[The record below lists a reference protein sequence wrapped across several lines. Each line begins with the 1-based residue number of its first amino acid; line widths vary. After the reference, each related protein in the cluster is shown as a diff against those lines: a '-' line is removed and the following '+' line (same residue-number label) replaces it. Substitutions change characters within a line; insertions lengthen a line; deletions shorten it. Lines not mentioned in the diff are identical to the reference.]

1 MAEKDRAGKLLGD
14 GAGALLH
21 RALAEVAQH
30 RPHDANVVDAIVLI
44 EAPILSGHESLLQQQ
59 GHLAAG
65 QLLPGSR
72 TLLEDHFA
80 IGRQD
85 GEGARSRKSANAA
98 GIGEQG
104 IDAGD
109 QKVLAE
115 GRGHSQSA
123 CQQGRPPESGTAT
136 TGLSNGS
143 QAA

>member
-30 RPHDANVVDAIVLI
+30 RPQDANVVDAIVLI
-44 EAPILSGHESLLQQQ
+44 EAAILSGHESLLQQQ

-85 GEGARSRKSANAA
+85 GEGARS
-98 GIGEQG
+98 
-104 IDAGD
+104 
-109 QKVLAE
+109 
-115 GRGHSQSA
+115 
-123 CQQGRPPESGTAT
+123 
-136 TGLSNGS
+136 
-143 QAA
+143 

>member
-1 MAEKDRAGKLLGD
+1 MLKDLLLGELTFNLACQGRLLQLPPEGAILAEKDRTGELLGD

-30 RPHDANVVDAIVLI
+30 RPHDANVVNAIVLI
-44 EAPILSGHESLLQQQ
+44 KAAILSCHESLLQQQ
-59 GHLAAG
+59 RHLAAG

-109 QKVLAE
+109 QQVLA
-115 GRGHSQSA
+115 
-123 CQQGRPPESGTAT
+123 
-136 TGLSNGS
+136 
-143 QAA
+143 